1 MTVSELEERE
11 ERDKPA
17 ERGEKVREGKRE
29 VEGVEKRREGDGG
42 GENWGKKRGV
52 EL

>member
-11 ERDKPA
+11 KERDKPA

-42 GENWGKKRGV
+42 GE
-52 EL
+52 ELG